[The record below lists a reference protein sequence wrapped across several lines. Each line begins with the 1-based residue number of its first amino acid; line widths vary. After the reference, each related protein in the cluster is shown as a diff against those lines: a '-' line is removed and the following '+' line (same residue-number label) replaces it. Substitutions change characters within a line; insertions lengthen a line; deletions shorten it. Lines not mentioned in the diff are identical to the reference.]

1 MKLNKE
7 FIVHVTDNE
16 SILVPTGKA
25 AFSGIVQ
32 GNKTLG
38 AVLELLQQETDET
51 AVVNSLC
58 DRFDAPR
65 ERIMQDVKRVLDQ
78 LREIG
83 ALDE

>member
-1 MKLNKE
+1 MAMNLC
-7 FIVHVTDNE
+7 T
-16 SILVPTGKA
+16 
-25 AFSGIVQ
+25 FSGLIQ
-32 GNKTLG
+32 GNKTFG
-38 AVLELLQQETDET
+38 TVLELLQQETDET